1 MLYGKY
7 PFDDDN
13 KAVLFE
19 KIKTKEPRYD
29 RREVSQEAIELMRQM
44 LVKDPSKR
52 PEAKEIL
59 DHPWFMLYLKN
70 EFRDTI
76 KDLEMIPKLKNYI
89 DPALLSTVNERR
101 NINDD
106 DNLFS
111 DCLLNKCMKDEHVES
126 SSKNGKIDY
135 TSFMAANLIDR
146 NLITKE
152 TVRAVFNRFDS
163 DAFGYLTIKG
173 FHRALRRTGKQISE
187 KDTEKML
194 SEAGFENPDYI
205 SYEEFMTIVGDF
217 LWCM

>member
-1 MLYGKY
+1 
-7 PFDDDN
+7 
-13 KAVLFE
+13 
-19 KIKTKEPRYD
+19 
-29 RREVSQEAIELMRQM
+29 MRKM
-44 LVKDPSKR
+44 LV
-52 PEAKEIL
+52 
-59 DHPWFMLYLKN
+59 
-70 EFRDTI
+70 
-76 KDLEMIPKLKNYI
+76 KDLEMIPKLKNFKPPNEFIKKILGLLVKEVNSAEVEELNNKFYILDEKKNGVVDIAKYKSHI

-163 DAFGYLTIKG
+163 DALGYLTIKG

>member
-1 MLYGKY
+1 
-7 PFDDDN
+7 
-13 KAVLFE
+13 
-19 KIKTKEPRYD
+19 
-29 RREVSQEAIELMRQM
+29 
-44 LVKDPSKR
+44 
-52 PEAKEIL
+52 
-59 DHPWFMLYLKN
+59 
-70 EFRDTI
+70 
-76 KDLEMIPKLKNYI
+76 
-89 DPALLSTVNERR
+89 
-101 NINDD
+101 
-106 DNLFS
+106 
-111 DCLLNKCMKDEHVES
+111 MKDEHVES

-163 DAFGYLTIKG
+163 DALGYLTIKG

-194 SEAGFENPDYI
+194 SEAGFENPNYI

>member
-1 MLYGKY
+1 
-7 PFDDDN
+7 
-13 KAVLFE
+13 
-19 KIKTKEPRYD
+19 
-29 RREVSQEAIELMRQM
+29 
-44 LVKDPSKR
+44 
-52 PEAKEIL
+52 
-59 DHPWFMLYLKN
+59 
-70 EFRDTI
+70 
-76 KDLEMIPKLKNYI
+76 MIPKLKNFKPPNEFIKKILGLLVKEVNTAEVEELNNKFYILDEKKNGVVDIAKYKSHI

-111 DCLLNKCMKDEHVES
+111 DFLLNKCMKDEHVES

-163 DAFGYLTIKG
+163 DALGYLTIKG